1 MSALCCSVTLH
12 DWVAWQSCVL
22 EQEEEDNPRRT
33 LSNAPR
39 REPYPYIQQSP
50 LGQLPCPGSQL
61 HLTPLVSRRGCY
73 HA

>member
-1 MSALCCSVTLH
+1 MIVPLMSPMPILTLTTPCSACQRQYMSALCCSVTLH

-39 REPYPYIQQSP
+39 REPYPYI
-50 LGQLPCPGSQL
+50 
-61 HLTPLVSRRGCY
+61 
-73 HA
+73 